1 MKYRDRRIWGNL
13 PEKFKYRNG
22 GLFMNN
28 KKIEKVSKEEMNNIL
43 DTVVLSESDNV
54 DYDESDIVE
63 TIEYEV
69 VEDSHE

>member
-1 MKYRDRRIWGNL
+1 
-13 PEKFKYRNG
+13 
-22 GLFMNN
+22 MNN

>member
-1 MKYRDRRIWGNL
+1 
-13 PEKFKYRNG
+13 
-22 GLFMNN
+22 MNN

-43 DTVVLSESDNV
+43 DTVMLSESDNA